1 MTSTPP
7 GMAMR
12 NALKIT
18 TANMPKR
25 SMLNN
30 ATILPFHSESLYLPH
45 RQKDVLME
53 ESQRFLS
60 GAEAG

>member
-1 MTSTPP
+1 
-7 GMAMR
+7 MR
-12 NALKIT
+12 DDLKIT

-30 ATILPFHSESLYLPH
+30 ATILSLHSESLYLPH
-45 RQKDVLME
+45 RQKEMLME
-53 ESQRFLS
+53 VSQRILS